1 MTARL
6 PDSAR
11 VEIDCRT
18 LARLLARGELQVCSL
33 RCLDPES
40 KKLVRQVM
48 LNNCIGCP
56 HSSVKEERWR
66 EGDLG
71 GERIWSE

>member
-1 MTARL
+1 MTAKL

-11 VEIDCRT
+11 VEIDSRT

-40 KKLVRQVM
+40 KKLVRRVM
-48 LNNCIGCP
+48 LDNCMSCQG
-56 HSSVKEERWR
+56 KA
-66 EGDLG
+66 L
-71 GERIWSE
+71 